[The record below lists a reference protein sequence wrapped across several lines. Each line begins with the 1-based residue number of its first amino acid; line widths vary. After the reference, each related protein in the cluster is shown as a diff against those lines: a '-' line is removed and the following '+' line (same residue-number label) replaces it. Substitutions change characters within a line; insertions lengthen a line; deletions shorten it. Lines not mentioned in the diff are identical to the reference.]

1 MNTPSYN
8 KMQAMCFKKKRMSY
22 NLAIKIAKEW
32 NQRYY
37 QCPICQSY
45 HTTKLTEEEY
55 LEGLPEFPKEE
66 PKKEPPKDQPKAKEP
81 ILDPK
86 QRDKNIKLIRFLVR
100 FAPLNILSKV
110 ADNLG
115 IIPPLPKE
123 RPDWK
128 DYIILDIEN
137 LKWKKI
143 PEVTIN
149 KTADLLKD
157 ING

>member
-1 MNTPSYN
+1 MDTPSYN
-8 KMQAMCFKKKRMSY
+8 RMHAMCFKKKRMSY
-22 NLAIKIAKEW
+22 QIAIKTALKW

-55 LEGLPEFPKEE
+55 LERLPKEE
-66 PKKEPPKDQPKAKEP
+66 PKNKKGQDRAKEP

-86 QRDKNIKLIRFLVR
+86 QRDKNIKLIRFFMR
-100 FAPLNILSKV
+100 FAQPDIVSKV
-110 ADNLG
+110 ADSLD
-115 IIPPLPKE
+115 ITPPYPKHH
-123 RPDWK
+123 PDWK
-128 DYIILDIEN
+128 NYIAFAINKLN
-137 LKWKKI
+137 WRKI

-149 KTADLLKD
+149 KTHDLLKE